1 MAGFS
6 GQMVALIGSKPDP
19 TAQVLSQWR
28 QGSVGL
34 LRSILGQLDRWDI
47 VNDTQNVMGEKLP
60 SMYIGSSSYIFG
72 PRTKVF
78 SMNQYRYIA
87 ANVFSC
93 HIIVNSREMVAS

>member
-1 MAGFS
+1 
-6 GQMVALIGSKPDP
+6 MVALIGSKPDP

-60 SMYIGSSSYIFG
+60 SMYIDSSSYIFSL
-72 PRTKVF
+72 RTKVF
-78 SMNQYRYIA
+78 NMNQYRYIA
-87 ANVFSC
+87 GNVFPC
-93 HIIVNSREMVAS
+93 HININSRAMVAS